1 MEEELELVEWLDIV
15 DLEDRVVGTIQR
27 DAAYQ
32 QANWHRGVH
41 VLIMNSSGEVLM
53 SLRSSRKK
61 NYPSTFDCS
70 VSEHVKSSEDYIDAA
85 FRGIREELGITDIS
99 LEPIIKFKLQKDPHE
114 SVISVLYRGIHD
126 GELHQSDDEIQHT
139 HFAPLDKV
147 KDEMEKS
154 PENFSPWT
162 REIIKWYV
170 GQPSAVEVVMNCKK
184 PPIPEPASLDITK
197 AADFVQPEVPE
208 LKPIEPLQSQTS
220 ILTLQQPQSQIIVIQ
235 EPQTVP
241 AHKIEEMPTQQ
252 SVQVSNNLESGF
264 TQSTPTRTDLGIDL
278 VLPPNTKMA
287 EEPAK
292 QQIIMM
298 EEVPTQSMK
307 TMEEIPTVTCDK
319 KPEEFTAQTPTS
331 NNQ

>member
-27 DAAYQ
+27 ESAYQ

-41 VLIMNSSGEVLM
+41 VLIMNSSGEVLL

-70 VSEHVKSSEDYIDAA
+70 VSEHVKSNEDYIDAA
-85 FRGIREELGITDIS
+85 FRGVKEELGITDIS
-99 LEPIIKFKLQKDPHE
+99 LEPLIKFKLQKDPHE

-126 GELHQSDDEIQHT
+126 GELHQSEDEIQHT

-147 KDEMEKS
+147 KEEAKTN

-184 PPIPEPASLDITK
+184 PRIPEPASLEI
-197 AADFVQPEVPE
+197 ANSAGFVQPEVPE
-208 LKPIEPLQSQTS
+208 LNPMDSLSSQNPD
-220 ILTLQQPQSQIIVIQ
+220 LTVEHPQAQIIILQ
-235 EPQTVP
+235 EQPTIPV
-241 AHKIEEMPTQQ
+241 HKIEEMPTQH
-252 SVQVSNNLESGF
+252 SVQASNTPELSSAQCMVESSSQAHPINLGV
-264 TQSTPTRTDLGIDL
+264 DI
-278 VLPPNTKMA
+278 VLPPNTNMA

-292 QQIIMM
+292 QQVVI
-298 EEVPTQSMK
+298 
-307 TMEEIPTVTCDK
+307 MEEIPTQNIKTAEEIPTMTCDK
-319 KPEEFTAQTPTS
+319 KSE
-331 NNQ
+331 